1 MQDGCL
7 TFAQVQAFIEGGLD
21 ESELE
26 AIERHADA
34 CAACRELVT
43 ASAAA
48 YAVTESG
55 RKIVSEPPKLAAGMV
70 LAKRYRL
77 VRLLGRGGMGEV
89 HEAEDLELHEHIAL
103 KTVANVAADDDA
115 AIARLKREVQLARRV
130 THSNVCRVF
139 DLGIHAPEGGPRIVF
154 LTMELLRGE
163 SLAERIG
170 RTGRIP
176 PAEAAEVGA
185 QLADALAA
193 AHAVGVV
200 HRDFKSGNVMLLDG
214 VRAVITDFGLAR
226 AQQLPKSITT
236 SHQGML
242 IGTPAYMA
250 PEQVEGGEA
259 TPASDIY
266 SLGIVLYE
274 MVTGERP
281 FDADTPLATA
291 IKRLTTPA
299 PSPRTRVP
307 GLDPLWERV
316 IVRCLSRR
324 PGGRFGSASQ
334 VAAILRGRAPI
345 DQPRRGAWLV
355 AFAALAI
362 LVGGFGIYRVRAR
375 AAPAGRPSVA
385 VLGFQDLAPHA
396 DSAWM
401 STALAELLGSEL
413 AAGERLRVEPGE
425 SVAAARRDL
434 SLGDAGSLAKPTLER
449 LGARL
454 GVRYVV
460 TGTYFA
466 DKQRVRVD
474 MVLQDTEGGDT
485 LARLTDTGSEDELL
499 DLVARAGNRLRA
511 ALGTGAPAAAQQ
523 QEVRATLPHDPKAAQ
538 LYAEALE
545 LMRAFDHPTARRKLD
560 EAIAIEPGFAL
571 AHAAQSDVLV
581 YLGLEDLARGE
592 ADRAQSLG
600 GALSREERL
609 QIDARW
615 HRVNHRWKDAV
626 ESYSALFTFYPDD
639 LNYGLA
645 LARVLILAGR
655 SPEAMQTVAR
665 LRKLP
670 GAANDARIDLREAQ
684 SCAKQGDWKCRLAAD
699 ERAIAKAEQVGA
711 RLLVADAKTG
721 AAQASIYL
729 GHPDRGRTLYREAQ
743 KLYDELGDH
752 VHALGATVDLATL
765 DEMEGNLSAARKA
778 YEDAATFYQ
787 SLGNTYKLADM
798 KNALGQVLREQG
810 DRAAAK
816 KAYTESRAAFESI
829 GEQEGMANLD
839 CNMAD
844 LIEDDG
850 RVAEALPMYRRSL
863 ATFERIGMKT
873 HAASTHTQ
881 IGLAL
886 ARLGQLDEAD
896 AEIRTA
902 EAALRAIGDQDKLE
916 DALAARGE
924 LERVRDHL
932 DAAQRAFEQ
941 ARDIALGER
950 ERPYAA
956 LLDTRAAE
964 ALLDAG
970 KAADAEAR
978 ARSTLATFQS
988 LHRDEDSASALAVV
1002 AASLAAQ
1009 GKPDEAAQAAAR
1021 AHALVEASSSWEVKS
1036 AVELVSAL
1044 TSGSGEGCHAA
1055 ARRAE
1060 QVATQA
1066 AERKRIAIELE
1077 ARLVGGRIAMACGD
1091 LERGR
1096 RMAQAL
1102 AGDATRRGYTRI
1114 ARLAASAQGQN

>member
-7 TFAQVQAFIEGGLD
+7 TDAQVQAFIEGRLG

-34 CAACRELVT
+34 CAPCREWVS
-43 ASAAA
+43 AAAAA

-55 RKIVSEPPKLAAGMV
+55 RETVREPPKLAAGMV
-70 LAKRYRL
+70 LARRYRL

-103 KTVANVAADDDA
+103 KTVAHVAADDDA

-130 THSNVCRVF
+130 THPNVCRVF

-163 SLAERIG
+163 SLAERIVRAG
-170 RTGRIP
+170 RLE
-176 PAEAAEVGA
+176 PAQAAELGA
-185 QLADALAA
+185 QMAEALAA

-200 HRDFKSGNVMLLDG
+200 HRDFKSGNVMLLEG
-214 VRAVITDFGLAR
+214 KTRAVITDFGLAR
-226 AQQLPKSITT
+226 AQQIASSITA
-236 SHQGML
+236 SQQGML

-259 TPASDIY
+259 TPASDLY

-324 PGGRFGSASQ
+324 PASRFGSANQ
-334 VAAILRGRAPI
+334 VAAILRGRASI
-345 DQPRRGAWLV
+345 EHPRRGTWLL
-355 AFAALAI
+355 AFAALAVV
-362 LVGGFGIYRVRAR
+362 VGGFGVYRLRAR
-375 AAPAGRPSVA
+375 AAPPGRPSVA
-385 VLGFQDLAPHA
+385 VLGFRDLAPHA

-434 SLGDAGSLAKPTLER
+434 SLGDADSLARPTLER

-454 GVRYVV
+454 GVRYIV
-460 TGTYFA
+460 TGSFFA
-466 DKQRVRVD
+466 DKHRVRVD
-474 MVLQDTEGGDT
+474 LT
-485 LARLTDTGSEDELL
+485 LADAQGGESLLRLTDTGSEDELL
-499 DLVARAGNRLRA
+499 DLVTRAGNRMRA
-511 ALGTGAPAAAQQ
+511 TLGAGAPAAAQQ
-523 QEVRATLPHDPKAAQ
+523 QEVRATLPHDPRAAQ

-545 LMRAFDHPTARRKLD
+545 LMRTFDHPTARRKLD
-560 EAIAIEPGFAL
+560 EAIAIEPDFAL

-581 YLGLEDLARGE
+581 YLGLENLARAE
-592 ADRAQSLG
+592 ADRAQALG
-600 GALSREERL
+600 GSLSREERL

-615 HRVNHRWKDAV
+615 HRVNHRWKEAV

-645 LARVLILAGR
+645 LARVQILAGK

-699 ERAIAKAEQVGA
+699 ERAIAKAEKVGA

-721 AAQASIYL
+721 AAEASIFL
-729 GHPDRGRTLYREAQ
+729 GHPDRGRALYREAKQ
-743 KLYDELGDH
+743 LYAELGDQ
-752 VHALGATVDLATL
+752 VHALGAGVELATL
-765 DEMEGNLSAARKA
+765 DEMEGNLGAARKA
-778 YEDAATFYQ
+778 YEDAAAFYQ

-816 KAYTESRAAFESI
+816 KAYAESRAAFESI
-829 GEQEGMANLD
+829 GEQEGMANID
-839 CNMAD
+839 CNAAD
-844 LIEDDG
+844 LTEDEG
-850 RVAEALPMYRRSL
+850 RPAEALAAFRKSL
-863 ATFERIGMKT
+863 QVYERIGMKA

-881 IGLAL
+881 MGLAL
-886 ARLGQLDEAD
+886 VRLGQLDEAD
-896 AEIRTA
+896 AEIRIA
-902 EAALRAIGDQDKLE
+902 EAALRKLGDQDKLE
-916 DALAARGE
+916 DALAARAE

-932 DAAQRAFEQ
+932 DAAQQAFEQ
-941 ARDIALGER
+941 AREIALGEH

-964 ALLDAG
+964 VLLDAG
-970 KAADAEAR
+970 KAAEAETR
-978 ARSTLATFQS
+978 ARSTLAVFQS

-1002 AASLAAQ
+1002 AASLHAQ
-1009 GKPDEAAQAAAR
+1009 GRANEAAQAAAR
-1021 AHALVEASSSWEVKS
+1021 AAALVESSSSWEVKS
-1036 AVELVSAL
+1036 AVELVGAL
-1044 TSGSGEGCHAA
+1044 AGGSGEGCPSA
-1055 ARRAE
+1055 ARRAAE
-1060 QVATQA
+1060 VGKQA

-1077 ARLVGGRIAMACGD
+1077 ARLVGGRIAMACGE
-1091 LERGR
+1091 LERGKR
-1096 RMAQAL
+1096 TLQAL
-1102 AGDATRRGYTRI
+1102 AEDATRRGFSRV
-1114 ARLAASAQGQN
+1114 ARLAQLR